1 MHTPHWRQLA
11 IQCAADP
18 AATVA
23 MPLLAATYVCFFH
36 ELSGRAKLD
45 TSENVLIEETRNLST
60 AMLVAFR
67 QNADWCRSLEH

>member
-1 MHTPHWRQLA
+1 MHAPHWRQLA

>member
-1 MHTPHWRQLA
+1 
-11 IQCAADP
+11 
-18 AATVA
+18 